1 MASFTLPAAVAKSF
15 VNGTAVPE
23 TAVQVRKVIYG
34 HEPLRASDMDLVFEV
49 ARKAGPNPCREWTQL
64 FSEAVTD
71 YLVRQAGPNGYISNG
86 KASWLMAQ
94 FQKGGGI
101 CTKAEFAMLIDVM
114 TSASGVPPALSAFA
128 LDEIKTAILNGRRG
142 AFTDEDHPKGIVTK
156 PDVEALRA
164 VLFAATPG
172 SACHITQEEAEVLF
186 DIADATAD
194 GNADASF
201 DDLFARAIAN
211 YLMAISLHAQS
222 ASEELHREKWLDERE
237 KLPGFFARI
246 MGKASEMSFL
256 DTLKSPLELADED
269 MAKRNADD
277 ERERAESEMVT
288 DAEAQWVLAHLTRD
302 GKLSSAEKH
311 LLTWLS
317 AEGHALPASLKAL
330 VDQTNTPAANRP
342 TETARP
348 FGHRHAK
355 A

>member
-15 VNGTAVPE
+15 VDGAVVPE

-34 HEPLRASDMDLVFEV
+34 HEKLRPADMDLVFEV

-86 KASWLMAQ
+86 KASWLMKQ
-94 FQKGGGI
+94 FQQGGGI
-101 CTKAEFAMLIDVM
+101 CTRAEFAMLIDVM

-128 LDEIKTAILNGRRG
+128 LDEIKTAILKGRRG
-142 AFTDEDHPKGIVTK
+142 AFTDEDHPKGVITK
-156 PDVEALRA
+156 ADVEALRA

-172 SACHITQEEAEVLF
+172 SACHVTQEEAEVLF
-186 DIADATAD
+186 DIADATAGGKVD
-194 GNADASF
+194 SSF
-201 DDLFARAIAN
+201 DDLFARAIGN
-211 YLMAISLHAQS
+211 YLMAMSLHGGS
-222 ASEELHREKWLDERE
+222 AEQELHREKWLDERE
-237 KLPGFFARI
+237 KLPGFFAR
-246 MGKASEMSFL
+246 MMSKVSEIGFR
-256 DTLKSPLELADED
+256 DTLKSPLELAEED
-269 MAKRNADD
+269 MAKRNAED

-288 DAEAQWVLAHLTRD
+288 DVESQWVLAHLTRD

-311 LLTWLS
+311 LLDWLS
-317 AEGHALPASLKAL
+317 AEGHALPTSLKAL
-330 VDQTNTPAANRP
+330 VDQSNAPAPNAPAETPK
-342 TETARP
+342 P